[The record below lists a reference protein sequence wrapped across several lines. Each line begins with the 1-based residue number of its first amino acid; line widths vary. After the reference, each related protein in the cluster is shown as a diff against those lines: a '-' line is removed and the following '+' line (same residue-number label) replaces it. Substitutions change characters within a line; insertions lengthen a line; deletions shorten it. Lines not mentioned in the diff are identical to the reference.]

1 MRPKIKNKIDT
12 TTKKTFIISSRKIK
26 IIKNK
31 I

>member
-12 TTKKTFIISSRKIK
+12 TTKTFIISSRKIK